1 MFKAAANE
9 RYSKFWSELSSE
21 TEHESDHEE
30 EHHDDEDH
38 HDHHQKTSFFK
49 QIIFTHRFYLRF
61 LFFYVSSHKNLFI
74 HFI

>member
-21 TEHESDHEE
+21 TEHESDNEE

-38 HDHHQKTSFFK
+38 HDQFDDLHDEDEKTL
-49 QIIFTHRFYLRF
+49 H
-61 LFFYVSSHKNLFI
+61 
-74 HFI
+74 